1 MGEFKLYKDV
11 EGMKYP
17 QEDLN
22 IERHHRAMITYAL
35 RKYKSPKEASKHLG
49 ITSRTVFRM
58 IVTGKQDAEGCLL
71 ECEWWWP
78 WRSC

>member
-1 MGEFKLYKDV
+1 MGEFQLHKEV

-35 RKYKSPKEASKHLG
+35 RKYKSPTEASKHLG
-49 ITSRTVFRM
+49 VTARTVFRM
-58 IVTGKQDAEGCLL
+58 INRYKIDWKITDINEDKL
-71 ECEWWWP
+71 
-78 WRSC
+78 

>member
-1 MGEFKLYKDV
+1 MGEFQLHKKV

-22 IERHHRAMITYAL
+22 IERHHRVMIIYAL

-58 IVTGKQDAEGCLL
+58 INRYEID
-71 ECEWWWP
+71 
-78 WRSC
+78 WRLTDINEDKL

>member
-1 MGEFKLYKDV
+1 MGEFKLYKNV

-22 IERHHRAMITYAL
+22 IERHHRVMITYAL

-49 ITSRTVFRM
+49 ITARTVFRM
-58 IVTGKQDAEGCLL
+58 ISKYQID
-71 ECEWWWP
+71 
-78 WRSC
+78 WRLIDINEDEL

>member
-1 MGEFKLYKDV
+1 MGEFKLYKNV

-22 IERHHRAMITYAL
+22 IERHHRVMITYAL

-49 ITSRTVFRM
+49 ITVRTVFRM
-58 IVTGKQDAEGCLL
+58 INRYEID
-71 ECEWWWP
+71 
-78 WRSC
+78 WRLTDINKDEL